1 VRILS
6 SDHSNDDNNHVDATD
21 DAFYGGTSLDTDVD
35 NKIIPTTNLLPTRV
49 VGGTT
54 FLQAFVL

>member
-1 VRILS
+1 MIIRINIGSTHVRILS

-35 NKIIPTTNLLPTRV
+35 K
-49 VGGTT
+49 
-54 FLQAFVL
+54 